1 MTNEQI
7 KQHLDRVVKT
17 AKDIAART
25 CSQQW
30 ENYKKSRVENGE
42 RPIPEEM
49 EESIRDVF
57 TFAYATGIA
66 TGVEDTKLQIVSLYG
81 MPIKEIGQFSPLG
94 VYQAILL

>member
-7 KQHLDRVVKT
+7 KQHLERVVKT
-17 AKDIAART
+17 VKDIATKT

-42 RPIPEEM
+42 RPIPKEM
-49 EESIRDVF
+49 EESILDVF

-66 TGVEDTKLQIVSLYG
+66 TGVEDTIVSYNIMFNTG
-81 MPIKEIGQFSPLG
+81 KGGE
-94 VYQAILL
+94 A

>member
-7 KQHLDRVVKT
+7 KQHLERVVKT
-17 AKDIAART
+17 AKDIATKT

-42 RPIPEEM
+42 RPIPKEM

-57 TFAYATGIA
+57 TFADYELLKVLRTPLLVIILCSIPGKEEKHEK
-66 TGVEDTKLQIVSLYG
+66 TYG
-81 MPIKEIGQFSPLG
+81 
-94 VYQAILL
+94 

>member
-17 AKDIAART
+17 AKDIATKT

-30 ENYKKSRVENGE
+30 ESYKKSRVENGE
-42 RPIPEEM
+42 RPIPKEM

-57 TFAYATGIA
+57 NFAYATGIA
-66 TGVEDTKLQIVSLYG
+66 TGVEDTIVSYNIMFNTG
-81 MPIKEIGQFSPLG
+81 KGGE
-94 VYQAILL
+94 A

>member
-7 KQHLDRVVKT
+7 KQHLERVVKT
-17 AKDIAART
+17 AKDIATKT

-42 RPIPEEM
+42 RPIPKEM

-57 TFAYATGIA
+57 TFAYATGI
-66 TGVEDTKLQIVSLYG
+66 EDTIVSYNIMFNTG
-81 MPIKEIGQFSPLG
+81 KGGE
-94 VYQAILL
+94 A

>member
-17 AKDIAART
+17 AKDIAAKT

-30 ENYKKSRVENGE
+30 ENYKKNRVGNGE
-42 RPIPEEM
+42 RPIPKEM

-57 TFAYATGIA
+57 TFAYATG
-66 TGVEDTKLQIVSLYG
+66 VEDTIVSYNMMFNTG
-81 MPIKEIGQFSPLG
+81 KGGE
-94 VYQAILL
+94 A

>member
-7 KQHLDRVVKT
+7 KQHLERVVKT
-17 AKDIAART
+17 AKDIATKT

-42 RPIPEEM
+42 RPIPKEM

-57 TFAYATGIA
+57 TF
-66 TGVEDTKLQIVSLYG
+66 DMLQVLL
-81 MPIKEIGQFSPLG
+81 QVLRTPLL
-94 VYQAILL
+94 VII

>member
-17 AKDIAART
+17 AKDIATMT

-42 RPIPEEM
+42 RPIL
-49 EESIRDVF
+49 
-57 TFAYATGIA
+57 T
-66 TGVEDTKLQIVSLYG
+66 VSANRYHY
-81 MPIKEIGQFSPLG
+81 S
-94 VYQAILL
+94 A

>member
-7 KQHLDRVVKT
+7 KQHLERVVKT
-17 AKDIAART
+17 AKDIATKT

-42 RPIPEEM
+42 RPIPKEM

-57 TFAYATGIA
+57 TFAYATG
-66 TGVEDTKLQIVSLYG
+66 VEDTIVSYNIMFNTG
-81 MPIKEIGQFSPLG
+81 KGGE
-94 VYQAILL
+94 A